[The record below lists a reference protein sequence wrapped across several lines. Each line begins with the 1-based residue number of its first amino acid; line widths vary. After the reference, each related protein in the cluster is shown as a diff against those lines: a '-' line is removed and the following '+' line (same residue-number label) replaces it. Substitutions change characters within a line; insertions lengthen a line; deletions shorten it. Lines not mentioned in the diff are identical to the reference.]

1 MVAHCPGLPDEH
13 ESVSL
18 AVYFGLLATAIGF
31 GAIIARG
38 FRPRRWPLTAVMAVI
53 AGLYGHLALVEW
65 ASWCAV
71 AAVAIGFIVPSV
83 LAAKT
88 QRAALRGDFRSA
100 AWWAQRVGYFRST
113 WRPFSRIF
121 SVSAEYAEGNT
132 APAEVLIAELAA
144 SDDPQNLALRD
155 TVLALT
161 NRWEQARF
169 ALSLDVQA
177 RALCELGE
185 VERGIETMGPLWPRR
200 MGWAAIRRS
209 RGAMI
214 GPLAFGGEVTTVD
227 TLCRLLRLAPGP
239 TVYWRSTALA
249 ASGQREAALETL
261 DLLDGMETTPSVRER
276 AAHRRAHLPVPVE
289 LSSSARAVLDS
300 AALEIRAG
308 FLIRAE
314 AFWRRPAVTVI
325 MGLLMGGFILQI
337 VRGGT
342 EDPFVALSL
351 GAILADGQLPQEPW
365 RVLAYGLLHYGW
377 LHLITN
383 ALGLAV
389 LGPLVARLYGGL
401 GFALVFTL
409 GVGLG
414 GLGISIL
421 GSHGLTVGASAGV
434 MALMGALVVGC
445 RLHRGLRSSRT
456 GRSVGRLLLVLMILQ
471 TLLDAVTP
479 MVSSVGHGVGAVVGL
494 GCGGLFLALSQ
505 RSERAA
511 GPRPPTR

>member
-1 MVAHCPGLPDEH
+1 
-13 ESVSL
+13 VSL
-18 AVYFGLLATAIGF
+18 AVYLGLLATAIGI

-53 AGLYGHLALVEW
+53 AGLYGHLAQVEW

-71 AAVAIGFIVPSV
+71 AAVSLGFVVPSI

-88 QRAALRGDFRSA
+88 QRAALRGDFRGA
-100 AWWAQRVGYFRST
+100 AWWAQWVGYFRTS
-113 WRPFSRIF
+113 WRPFSQIF
-121 SVSAEYAEGNT
+121 LASAEYAEGNK
-132 APAEVLIAELAA
+132 APAERLIMEFGA
-144 SDDPQNLALRD
+144 SDEPQKLAFRD

-185 VERGIETMGPLWPRR
+185 VERGIETMGPLWPQR

-214 GPLAFGGEVTTVD
+214 GPLAFGGQVATVD

-239 TVYWRSTALA
+239 ALFWRSTALA
-249 ASGQREAALETL
+249 ASGQKEAALEAL
-261 DLLDGMETTPSVRER
+261 DRLDNMETPPSVRER
-276 AAHRRAHLPVPVE
+276 TAHRRAHLPVPVE
-289 LSSSARAVLDS
+289 LSPSARAVLDS
-300 AALEIRAG
+300 AALEIEAG

-325 MGLLMGGFILQI
+325 MGLLIGGFILQI

-342 EDPFVALSL
+342 QDPFVALSL

-377 LHLITN
+377 LHLVTN

-389 LGPLVARLYGGL
+389 LGPLVARLYGGV

-414 GLGISIL
+414 GLGISML

-445 RLHRGLRSSRT
+445 RLHRGLRRSRS
-456 GRSVGRLLLVLMILQ
+456 GRSVGHLLLVLMILQ
-471 TLLDAVTP
+471 TLLDAITP

-494 GCGGLFLALSQ
+494 GFGAVFLTLSQ
-505 RSERAA
+505 RSE
-511 GPRPPTR
+511 